1 MKHYDH
7 HGGKWRTVLKS
18 GADALRPPAPQSG
31 VHSLGCSGRCLFG
44 GVVSELDLYFVEEE
58 AQQPCLCV
66 H

>member
-7 HGGKWRTVLKS
+7 HGGKWKTVLKP

-31 VHSLGCSGRCLFG
+31 AHSLGCSGRCIW
-44 GVVSELDLYFVEEE
+44 GVDSELGLFFVEEE
-58 AQQPCLCV
+58 TQQPCLCV